1 MKQLYK
7 GQGTVPKPELS
18 SKKCRIFY
26 NHYQK
31 LLNVKTCQGS
41 HNDWFIDLISRG
53 QSCAKLIS
61 LTHKRLQCIQHSFR
75 RSVTLTTFATANTVN
90 MDIQTLLNNLHEE
103 LSCSVCMC
111 KYTDPKQLPC
121 LHSFCLHCLNGIQR
135 TSGRRDKIA
144 CPECRH
150 EFNVPDNGNLNA
162 LPTNFRINS
171 LVDVLAI
178 KECCT
183 TGVKCGNCDERTKQS
198 HYCFQ
203 CYAFWCEECI
213 GLHNRMKAN
222 KDHYALALEDFQDQ
236 DFENILKRPEYCA
249 MPGHEKKKI
258 KLFCKIC
265 KVAICNAC
273 AFTDHDG
280 HGKILLEQAANERKL
295 RVKSAIESQR
305 KRAQTKRTKITKL
318 DESLSE
324 VQEQAARVKRNVQE
338 YADRIH
344 AAIEAKKLE
353 IFDDVERR
361 TKTSLE
367 EIEKQKKGI
376 EEQATRYES
385 EIEHSETLV
394 KRSTSAQ
401 VMQPNELMDKILKEE
416 NYQDDSDRDDDFFQE
431 FDFVENHKLF
441 DLVSVEQIGSLKERQ
456 TRAQQSRA
464 DGKGISEAIVGLEAQ
479 LVVTTRN
486 KKCQQCYDNN
496 DFVTLEIS
504 NRQGD
509 NCAAEVQVQ
518 DNKDGSYK
526 IKYFAQETGTC
537 SASVKVNGEHIRG
550 SPFEVQV
557 KPRQFRPVLSFGE
570 QILKNPWGV
579 AVNEQDE
586 IAVSDIGN
594 HKIHLFKSDGTHTKS
609 FGGEGT
615 QQGEFKRPV
624 GIAFHRNNIIVAEQ
638 HNHRVQ
644 QISKQGQ
651 YLSHC
656 GEKGSLDRQLNHPC
670 GLSIDSDDNI
680 LVADYFNELIKIFS
694 AGGQFLSKIG
704 KEGDFMKPWHC
715 IQHDNYLIVSDS
727 GDHCVKLF
735 DRKGNF
741 LYKFGKKGNAD
752 REFNTPH
759 CLSMDKAGHLM
770 VCDSLNHRIQVFDL
784 SGKFVAKF
792 GTKGRGMGEFDR
804 PVSVAVLSDGKI
816 VVSDFGNSRIQIF
829 E

>member
-1 MKQLYK
+1 M
-7 GQGTVPKPELS
+7 S
-18 SKKCRIFY
+18 
-26 NHYQK
+26 
-31 LLNVKTCQGS
+31 
-41 HNDWFIDLISRG
+41 
-53 QSCAKLIS
+53 
-61 LTHKRLQCIQHSFR
+61 
-75 RSVTLTTFATANTVN
+75 
-90 MDIQTLLNNLHEE
+90 
-103 LSCSVCMC
+103 

-144 CPECRH
+144 CPECRQ
-150 EFNVPDNGNLNA
+150 EFNVPDNGNLAA

-171 LVDVLAI
+171 LLDVLAI
-178 KECCT
+178 KECST

-249 MPGHEKKKI
+249 VPGHEKKKI

-305 KRAQTKRTKITKL
+305 KKAQTKRSKITKL

-338 YADRIH
+338 YADSIH

-361 TKTSLE
+361 TKASLQE
-367 EIEKQKKGI
+367 TEKQKEEI
-376 EEQATRYES
+376 EEQATRCES
-385 EIEHSETLV
+385 EIEDGETLL

-401 VMQPNELMDKILKEE
+401 LMQPNELMDKILKEE
-416 NYQDDSDRDDDFFQE
+416 NFQEDSDRDDGFFRE
-431 FDFVENHKLF
+431 FYFVTNHKLL
-441 DLVSVEQIGSLKERQ
+441 DLVSVEQIGSLRESQ
-456 TRAQQSRA
+456 TRAQQSSP
-464 DGKGISEAIVGLEAQ
+464 DGKRISEAIVGLEAQ

-496 DFVTLEIS
+496 DCVTLEIR

-518 DNKDGSYK
+518 DNKDGTYK
-526 IKYFAQETGTC
+526 IKYFVKEAGTC
-537 SASVKVNGEHIRG
+537 SASVKVNGEHIRD

-570 QILKNPWGV
+570 QILKFPWGV
-579 AVNEQDE
+579 AVNERDE
-586 IAVSDIGN
+586 IAVSDVGN
-594 HKIHLFKSDGTHTKS
+594 HKIHLFQRDGTHIKS
-609 FGGEGT
+609 FGEHGA
-615 QQGEFKRPV
+615 QHGEFDCPC
-624 GIAFHRNNIIVAEQ
+624 GIVFHGANIVVAEQ
-638 HNHRVQ
+638 SLNSRVQ
-644 QISKQGQ
+644 ELSREGG
-651 YLSHC
+651 YLHHF
-656 GEKGSLDRQLNHPC
+656 GGKGSLDHQLHFPA
-670 GLSIDSDDNI
+670 GLSIDSNGNI
-680 LVADYFNELIKIFS
+680 IVADMGNKLIKIFS
-694 AGGQFLSKIG
+694 AAGQFLNKLST
-704 KEGDFMKPWHC
+704 EGSSTKPYHC
-715 IQHDNYLIVSDS
+715 IQHDNYLIVSDN
-727 GDHCVKLF
+727 GDHFVKLF

-752 REFNTPH
+752 GGFDPPS
-759 CLSMDKAGHLM
+759 CLSMNKAGHLM
-770 VCDSLNHRIQVFDL
+770 VCDCDNHRIQVFDL
-784 SGKFVAKF
+784 SGKFVATF
-792 GTKGRGMGEFDR
+792 GTKGRGMGEFNL
-804 PVSVAVLSDGKI
+804 PVSAAVLSDGKI
-816 VVSDFGNSRIQIF
+816 VVSDFGNNRIQIF

>member
-1 MKQLYK
+1 MMF
-7 GQGTVPKPELS
+7 G
-18 SKKCRIFY
+18 
-26 NHYQK
+26 
-31 LLNVKTCQGS
+31 
-41 HNDWFIDLISRG
+41 LISGDHVNLTQTGHKSERG
-53 QSCAKLIS
+53 LVFYCD
-61 LTHKRLQCIQHSFR
+61 RHSFA
-75 RSVTLTTFATANTVN
+75 L
-90 MDIQTLLNNLHEE
+90 MDIQTLLTDNFYKE
-103 LSCSVCMC
+103 LICSMCMSE
-111 KYTDPKQLPC
+111 YTDPKRLPC

-144 CPECRH
+144 CPECRQ
-150 EFNVPDNGNLNA
+150 EFNVPDNGNLAA

-171 LVDVLAI
+171 LLDVLAI
-178 KECCT
+178 KECNT
-183 TGVKCGNCDERTKQS
+183 TGVKCGNCDKRSKRS

-203 CYAFWCEECI
+203 CCAFWCGECI
-213 GLHNRMKAN
+213 TFHSKIKAN
-222 KDHYALALEDFQDQ
+222 KDHYALALEDFQDH
-236 DFENILKRPEYCA
+236 DFEDILKRPEYCA

-295 RVKSAIESQR
+295 RVKSAIESQKR
-305 KRAQTKRTKITKL
+305 KRAQTKRSKITKL

-338 YADRIH
+338 FADSIITT
-344 AAIEAKKLE
+344 IEAKKQE

-361 TKTSLE
+361 TKASLQ
-367 EIEKQKKGI
+367 EIGKQKEEF
-376 EEQATRYES
+376 EEQARRHES
-385 EIEHSETLV
+385 EIENTETLL

-401 VMQPNELMDKILKEE
+401 LMQPNELMDKLLKEE

-431 FDFVENHKLF
+431 FYFVENHKLF
-441 DLVSVEQIGSLKERQ
+441 DLVSIEQIGSLKERQ

-486 KKCQQCYDNN
+486 KKCHQCYNN
-496 DFVTLEIS
+496 DCVTLEIN

-518 DNKDGSYK
+518 DNKDGTYK
-526 IKYFAQETGTC
+526 IKYFAKETGTC

-570 QILKNPWGV
+570 QILKKPWGV

-586 IAVSDIGN
+586 IAVSDVGN
-594 HKIHLFKSDGTHTKS
+594 HKIHLFKSDGTHIKS

-615 QQGEFKRPV
+615 QQGEFNRPA
-624 GIAFHRNNIIVAEQ
+624 GIAFHSNNIFVAE
-638 HNHRVQ
+638 HGNHRVQ

-651 YLSHC
+651 YLSHF
-656 GEKGSLDRQLNHPC
+656 GEKGSLDRQLNQPC
-670 GLSIDSDDNI
+670 GLSIDSDDNV
-680 LVADYFNELIKIFS
+680 LVADYFNKLIKIFS

-704 KEGDFMKPWHC
+704 KEGSFISPFHC

-727 GDHCVKLF
+727 NDDSLKLF

-741 LYKFGKKGNAD
+741 LYKFGKSGNAD
-752 REFNTPH
+752 GEFNTPE

-770 VCDSLNHRIQVFDL
+770 VCDMLNHRIQVFDL

-792 GTKGRGMGEFDR
+792 GTQGSGMGEFDG
-804 PVSVAVLSDGKI
+804 PVSAAVLSDGKI
-816 VVSDFGNSRIQIF
+816 VVSDISNGRIQLF

>member
-1 MKQLYK
+1 
-7 GQGTVPKPELS
+7 
-18 SKKCRIFY
+18 
-26 NHYQK
+26 
-31 LLNVKTCQGS
+31 
-41 HNDWFIDLISRG
+41 
-53 QSCAKLIS
+53 
-61 LTHKRLQCIQHSFR
+61 
-75 RSVTLTTFATANTVN
+75 

-103 LSCSVCMC
+103 VSCSVCMC

-135 TSGRRDKIA
+135 TSGRRDKLRA
-144 CPECRH
+144 RSVYRQ
-150 EFNVPDNGNLNA
+150 EFNVPDNGNLAA

-171 LVDVLAI
+171 LLDVLAI
-178 KECCT
+178 QECNT

-305 KRAQTKRTKITKL
+305 KKAQTKRSKITKL

-338 YADRIH
+338 YADSIH

-361 TKTSLE
+361 TKASLQ

-385 EIEHSETLV
+385 EIEHSETLL

-401 VMQPNELMDKILKEE
+401 LVQPNELMDKILKEE
-416 NYQDDSDRDDDFFQE
+416 NYQEDSDRDDDFLQE
-431 FDFVENHKLF
+431 FYFVKNHKLL
-441 DLVSVEQIGSLKERQ
+441 DLVSVEQIGSLKEMQ
-456 TRAQQSRA
+456 TTAQQSSA

-486 KKCQQCYDNN
+486 SKCQPCYDNN
-496 DFVTLEIS
+496 DCVTLEVR

-509 NCAAEVQVQ
+509 SCTAEVQVQ
-518 DNKDGSYK
+518 DNKDGTYK
-526 IKYFAQETGTC
+526 IKYFAKETGTC

-557 KPRQFRPVLSFGE
+557 KPRRFRPVLSFGE
-570 QILKNPWGV
+570 QILKKPWGV

-586 IAVSDIGN
+586 IAVSNVSN
-594 HKIHLFKSDGTHTKS
+594 HTIHLFKNDGTLKKC
-609 FGGEGT
+609 FG
-615 QQGEFKRPV
+615 QQGAKHGEF
-624 GIAFHRNNIIVAEQ
+624 NW
-638 HNHRVQ
+638 
-644 QISKQGQ
+644 
-651 YLSHC
+651 
-656 GEKGSLDRQLNHPC
+656 PC
-670 GLSIDSDDNI
+670 GTIGPFVRRKIRRVL
-680 LVADYFNELIKIFS
+680 LFNRTS
-694 AGGQFLSKIG
+694 S
-704 KEGDFMKPWHC
+704 
-715 IQHDNYLIVSDS
+715 
-727 GDHCVKLF
+727 
-735 DRKGNF
+735 
-741 LYKFGKKGNAD
+741 
-752 REFNTPH
+752 
-759 CLSMDKAGHLM
+759 
-770 VCDSLNHRIQVFDL
+770 
-784 SGKFVAKF
+784 
-792 GTKGRGMGEFDR
+792 
-804 PVSVAVLSDGKI
+804 
-816 VVSDFGNSRIQIF
+816 
-829 E
+829 

>member
-1 MKQLYK
+1 
-7 GQGTVPKPELS
+7 
-18 SKKCRIFY
+18 
-26 NHYQK
+26 
-31 LLNVKTCQGS
+31 
-41 HNDWFIDLISRG
+41 
-53 QSCAKLIS
+53 
-61 LTHKRLQCIQHSFR
+61 
-75 RSVTLTTFATANTVN
+75 
-90 MDIQTLLNNLHEE
+90 MDVQTLLNNLHEE
-103 LSCSVCMC
+103 LSCSVCMS

-144 CPECRH
+144 CPECRQ
-150 EFNVPDNGNLNA
+150 EFKVPDNGNLEA

-171 LVDVLAI
+171 LLDVLAI
-178 KECCT
+178 KECST

-236 DFENILKRPEYCA
+236 DFENILKRPEYCG

-280 HGKILLEQAANERKL
+280 HAKILLEQAANERKL

-305 KRAQTKRTKITKL
+305 KRAQAKRSNITKL
-318 DESLSE
+318 DESLIE

-338 YADRIH
+338 HADRIH

-361 TKTSLE
+361 TKASLQ
-367 EIEKQKKGI
+367 EIEKQKEGI

-385 EIEHSETLV
+385 EIEDSETLL

-401 VMQPNELMDKILKEE
+401 LMQPNELMDKILKEE
-416 NYQDDSDRDDDFFQE
+416 NYQEDSDRDDGFFRE
-431 FDFVENHKLF
+431 FYFVKNHKLL
-441 DLVSVEQIGSLKERQ
+441 DLVSVEQFGSLKESQ
-456 TRAQQSRA
+456 TRAQQSSA

-486 KKCQQCYDNN
+486 KKCHQCYNN
-496 DFVTLEIS
+496 DCVTLEVS

-518 DNKDGSYK
+518 DNKDGTYK
-526 IKYFAQETGTC
+526 IKYFAKETGTC

-570 QILKNPWGV
+570 QILKYSWGV
-579 AVNEQDE
+579 AVSEQDE
-586 IAVSDIGN
+586 IAVSDVGN
-594 HKIHLFKSDGTHTKS
+594 NKIHLFKSDGTHVKS
-609 FGGEGT
+609 FGGKGA
-615 QQGEFKRPV
+615 QHGEFDWPC
-624 GIAFHRNNIIVAEQ
+624 GTAYHGDNIIVAEQ
-638 HNHRVQ
+638 NNHRVQ
-644 QISKQGQ
+644 VLNRQGG
-651 YLSHC
+651 YLRHF
-656 GEKGSLDRQLNHPC
+656 GGKGSLDHQLNYPT
-670 GLSIDSDDNI
+670 GLSIDSDGNI
-680 LVADYFNELIKIFS
+680 IVADRLNKLIKIFS
-694 AGGQFLSKIG
+694 ADGQFLHKLG
-704 KEGDFMKPWHC
+704 TEGSFTEPYHC
-715 IQHDNYLIVSDS
+715 IQHDNYFIVSDS
-727 GDHCVKLF
+727 DNHSVKLF

-770 VCDSLNHRIQVFDL
+770 VCDSENHRIQVFEL

-792 GTKGRGMGEFDR
+792 GTEGSGMGEFNL
-804 PVSVAVLSDGKI
+804 PLSAAVLSDGKI
-816 VVSDFGNSRIQIF
+816 VMSDLRNGRIQIF